1 MGGPNENPDLDDGY
15 AFAGWSD
22 CRANRGG
29 QSASAAAQPKAP
41 TNAEVDAA
49 LKRIYGYDPSIQ
61 WKIVKMRPSV
71 VPGMN
76 EVFLQLKG
84 EFHHLFLT
92 ADGRFAI
99 DGSMQP
105 FGQDPYAEVRDRL
118 KAADGVALGPAVPVV
133 TLVEFSDLQCPHC
146 KQAMPVVE
154 KLASDFPK
162 MRIVFQQYPLP
173 SHPWAMK
180 AAQYAD
186 CAGRMD
192 SGAALKFIAAVYE
205 NQGGIAVATADDK
218 LTELTAAAGLDAGKV
233 TACVAAA
240 TTEARIKK
248 SMALGDSIGVIGTP
262 TMYVNGRLLEN
273 VIGIPYDQV
282 KALVQYEI
290 DHAGQ

>member
-1 MGGPNENPDLDDGY
+1 M
-15 AFAGWSD
+15 
-22 CRANRGG
+22 
-29 QSASAAAQPKAP
+29 
-41 TNAEVDAA
+41 
-49 LKRIYGYDPSIQ
+49 
-61 WKIVKMRPSV
+61 

-76 EVFLQLKG
+76 EVFLLLKG

-105 FGQDPYAEVRDRL
+105 FGQDPYAGVRDRL
-118 KAADGVALGPAVPVV
+118 KAADGVALGPAVPAV
-133 TLVEFSDLQCPHC
+133 TLVEFSDLQCPYC
-146 KQAMPVVE
+146 KQALPVVE
-154 KLASDFPK
+154 KLLSDFPK
-162 MRIVFQQYPLP
+162 MRIVFQQYPLS

-192 SGAALKFIAAVYE
+192 SGAAWKFIAAVYE
-205 NQGGIAVATADDK
+205 NQGGIALATADDK

-233 TACVAAA
+233 TACAVAP

-248 SMALGDSIGVIGTP
+248 SMALGDSVGALGAPSI
-262 TMYVNGRLLEN
+262 YVNGRRLET
-273 VIGIPYDQV
+273 VVGIPYEQV
-282 KALVQYEI
+282 KAVVQYEI

>member
-1 MGGPNENPDLDDGY
+1 MKTLTLMMAVVLLVG
-15 AFAGWSD
+15 STV
-22 CRANRGG
+22 G
-29 QSASAAAQPKAP
+29 QSTAGEKRPFEAQLKAP

-61 WKIVKMRPSV
+61 WKIVRMRPSM

-76 EVFLQLKG
+76 EVFLLLKG

-105 FGQDPYAEVRDRL
+105 FGQDPYAGVRDRL
-118 KAADGVALGPAVPVV
+118 KAADGVALGPAVPAV

-146 KQAMPVVE
+146 KEAQPVLE

-162 MRIVFQQYPLP
+162 MRIVVQQYPLSP
-173 SHPWAMK
+173 AHPWAMK

-186 CAGRMD
+186 CVGRMD
-192 SGAALKFIAAVYE
+192 SSAAWKFIAAVYE

-218 LTELTAAAGLDAGKV
+218 LRELTSAAGLDAGKV
-233 TACVAAA
+233 TACAAEPA
-240 TTEARIKK
+240 TEARIKK
-248 SMALGDSIGVIGTP
+248 SMALGDSVGVLGTP
-262 TMYVNGRLLEN
+262 AIYVNGRLLEN
-273 VIGIPYDQV
+273 LVGIPYEQV
-282 KALVQYEI
+282 KAMVQYEI